1 LNENFV
7 AGLEITVSGI
17 LITFFALG
25 IFILVMMILTKLF
38 PGKVESQVEE
48 KVTEV
53 VEEKPVAAAVKDEED
68 EDLPVV
74 IAAAISHFR
83 SKAQSSL
90 GTSLME
96 GKSGW
101 WASNRMNAQ
110 QGLGIRIKR
119 SGK

>member
-1 LNENFV
+1 MSENFL
-7 AGLEITVSGI
+7 AGLSISVSGI
-17 LITFFALG
+17 LITFLALG
-25 IFILVMMILTKLF
+25 VFILVIVILKKLF
-38 PGKVESQVEE
+38 PGIE
-48 KVTEV
+48 
-53 VEEKPVAAAVKDEED
+53 AAAPVDQPLTVIEELPAMVETVDEED
-68 EDLPVV
+68 SDLPV
-74 IAAAISHFR
+74 IFAAAISHFR

-96 GKSGW
+96 GKTGW

>member
-1 LNENFV
+1 MSENFA
-7 AGLEITVSGI
+7 AGLSISISGI
-17 LITFFALG
+17 LITFLALG
-25 IFILVMMILTKLF
+25 IFILVMVLLQRLF
-38 PGKVESQVEE
+38 PSKEAAASSEQAIIMIEEQPVLLEKVE
-48 KVTEV
+48 
-53 VEEKPVAAAVKDEED
+53 EED
-68 EDLPVV
+68 EDLPV
-74 IAAAISHFR
+74 IFATAISHFR

-90 GTSLME
+90 GTSLMD

>member
-1 LNENFV
+1 MNENFV
-7 AGLEITVSGI
+7 AGLSITISGI

-25 IFILVMMILTKLF
+25 IFILVMMLLTKLF
-38 PGKVESQVEE
+38 PAKDESQVEE
-48 KVTEV
+48 KVAEAVEEQPAAAAV
-53 VEEKPVAAAVKDEED
+53 VEEED
-68 EDLPVV
+68 NDLPVV
-74 IAAAISHFR
+74 IATAISHFR

-96 GKSGW
+96 GRSGW

>member
-1 LNENFV
+1 MSENFL
-7 AGLEITVSGI
+7 AGLSISISGI
-17 LITFFALG
+17 LITFLALG
-25 IFILVMMILTKLF
+25 IFILVMVILQKLF
-38 PGKVESQVEE
+38 PGKDEAAPEE
-48 KVTEV
+48 QAVTEV
-53 VEEKPVAAAVKDEED
+53 PEQPALVKVVEEED
-68 EDLPVV
+68 EDLPV
-74 IAAAISHFR
+74 IFATAISHFR

-101 WASNRMNAQ
+101 WASNRINAQ